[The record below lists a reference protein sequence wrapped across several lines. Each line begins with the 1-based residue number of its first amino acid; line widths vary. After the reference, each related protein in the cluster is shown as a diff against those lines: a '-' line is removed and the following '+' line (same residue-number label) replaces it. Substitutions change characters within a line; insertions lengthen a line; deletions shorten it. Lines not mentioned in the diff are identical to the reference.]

1 MQVETHLINNCIGL
15 LQQAFDLIEQIDH
28 QVYSSTSP
36 ISPRAGIGGHLR
48 HVLDFYQSFMSGI
61 GSGRVDYNLR
71 RRDAAVEQDRVQ
83 ACRRIRETIV
93 ELRSLSLA
101 IQDDDDLNHL
111 LVATEDDG
119 ATTQSWSA
127 SSVLRE
133 LDSLQ
138 SHTIH
143 HYSLIAMLL
152 RSQAFEPGEEF
163 GVAPSTLKHWREEA
177 ACAR

>member
-1 MQVETHLINNCIGL
+1 MQSETHLINNCIGL
-15 LQQAFDLIEQIDH
+15 LEQAFDLLERIDD

-36 ISPRAGIGGHLR
+36 ISPRASIGGHLR
-48 HVLDFYQSFMSGI
+48 HVLDFYQSFLCKI

-71 RRDAAVEQDRVQ
+71 ERDTAVEEYRVH
-83 ACRRIRETIV
+83 ARERIRATTAA
-93 ELRSLSLA
+93 LRSLSLNNE
-101 IQDDDDLNHL
+101 IDSL
-111 LVATEDDG
+111 LVRTEDDG
-119 ATTQSWSA
+119 ATAPSWST

-133 LDSLQ
+133 LDFLQ

-152 RSQAFEPGEEF
+152 RSHAVELDEEF

-177 ACAR
+177 TCAR